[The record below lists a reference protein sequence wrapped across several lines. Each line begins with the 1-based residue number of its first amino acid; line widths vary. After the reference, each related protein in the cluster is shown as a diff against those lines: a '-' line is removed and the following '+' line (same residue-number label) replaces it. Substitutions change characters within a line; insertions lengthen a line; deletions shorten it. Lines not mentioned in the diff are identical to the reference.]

1 MLTPMPQPSAAIEV
15 AGVHKTFRIPE
26 HRVSTLKERA
36 LHPLRR
42 TRYHELRVLQDIS
55 FRILQGEFFGI
66 LGRNG
71 SGKSTLLKCLAGIYR
86 LDAGRIWVTGRLAP
100 FIELGVGFNPDLT
113 ATENV
118 EINAVMMGLTPAEA
132 RSRFDDV
139 IRFAELEEF
148 VDLKLKNYSS
158 GMQVRLAFATMVQS
172 DADVMLIDEVLA
184 VGDAAFQEKCFAV
197 FDRLRAEGKTIVLVT
212 HDMRLVDRFC
222 DRAMV
227 INEGRIDSMGDPER
241 IAQRYLD
248 INYARS
254 LEEQEVGAVADRAE
268 IPEVWVTDATSQPS
282 DSLPYGERVQLWAN
296 IVASTR
302 LDDVEIRIWVENE
315 LGTRVFAASTLEFG
329 RPLDPM
335 RPGERRRLRVAFPN
349 RLVSDTYHVGVLVRS
364 RNAPGDVFAVRHRA
378 ARFGV
383 IGGEHV
389 GGLYEIDH
397 DLDLDPIEER
407 ARA

>member
-1 MLTPMPQPSAAIEV
+1 VSGPAAAIEV
-15 AGVHKTFRIPE
+15 QEVHKTFRIPE
-26 HRVSTLKERA
+26 QRVNTLKERA
-36 LHPLRR
+36 LHPFRP
-42 TRYHELRVLQDIS
+42 TRHHELHVLQDVS
-55 FRILQGEFFGI
+55 FRVLQGEFFGI

-86 LDAGRIWVTGRLAP
+86 ADGGRIAVAGRLAP

-113 ATENV
+113 ARENV
-118 EINAVMMGLTPAEA
+118 AINAVMMGLTPAQA
-132 RSRFDDV
+132 RDRFDDIV
-139 IRFAELEEF
+139 GFAELEQF

-184 VGDAAFQEKCFAV
+184 VGDASFQEKCFAV
-197 FDRLRAEGKTIVLVT
+197 FDRLRSEGKTIVLVT

-227 INEGRIDSMGDPER
+227 IHDGRIDSVGDPDR

-248 INYARS
+248 LNF
-254 LEEQEVGAVADRAE
+254 VGAPDERPGEGAPARASIDDVWLADLQGRRLESA
-268 IPEVWVTDATSQPS
+268 
-282 DSLPYGERVQLWAN
+282 PYGETVDLVAE
-296 IVASTR
+296 IVAAQDLEDIEVR
-302 LDDVEIRIWVENE
+302 AWVENE

-329 RPLDPM
+329 RVV
-335 RPGERRRLRVAFPN
+335 RIAAGERRLLRVRFDN
-349 RLVSDTYHVGVLVRS
+349 KLVSDAYHVGVVVRS
-364 RNAPGDVFAVRHRA
+364 RADQAQVHAVRNRA

-383 IGGEHV
+383 VGGEHV
-389 GGLYEIDH
+389 GGIYDIEHGISFKLA
-397 DLDLDPIEER
+397 EER